1 MRGWLGAV
9 GALAILAGV
18 CLAVEALALTVS
30 ALAGAA
36 SRLLALLVSL

>member
-18 CLAVEALALTVS
+18 CLTVEALALTVS